1 MENEQLSTEWL
12 LGQGRN
18 QERNYFLD
26 LNEDELTIYTDLW
39 DPMKAVLGEKFIAWK
54 VSIKKLERSHAS
66 NLSA

>member
-26 LNEDELTIYTDLW
+26 LNEDERTIYTDLW
-39 DPMKAVLGEKFIAWK
+39 DPMKAWK